1 MVTTDPIADMLSRI
15 RNAIAV
21 NQAAINLPHS
31 NLKARVAEVL
41 KEQGFIEDVSAEDV
55 AGFKRLN
62 LTLFK
67 PGENAHITALKR
79 LSSPGRRLY
88 ANASRLPRSMN
99 GRGVVIVSTS
109 QGIMTDGQAR
119 QKRVGGELICEV
131 Y

>member
-21 NQAAINLPHS
+21 NQDSVNLPYS
-31 NLKARVAEVL
+31 NLKARVAEVM
-41 KEQGFIEDVSAEDV
+41 KEQGFIADVKAEEV

-67 PGENAHITALKR
+67 SGENSPITKITR

-88 ANASRLPRSMN
+88 ANANKLPKAMN

-109 QGIMTDGQAR
+109 QGIMTDAQAR
-119 QKRVGGELICEV
+119 KKRVGGELICEV

>member
-1 MVTTDPIADMLSRI
+1 MSLTDPIADMLTRI

-21 NQAAINLPHS
+21 NQDSINLPYS
-31 NLKARVAEVL
+31 GLKARVAEVL
-41 KEQGFIEDVSAEDV
+41 RDQGFIEAVKAEEV
-55 AGFKRLN
+55 AGFKRLS

-67 PGENAHITALKR
+67 PGENARITALKR

-88 ANASRLPRSMN
+88 SNAGRLPRSMN

-119 QKRVGGELICEV
+119 QKKVGGELICEV